1 MKKKMSAKMRTDM
14 ITGHLFLLPQYILIL
29 VFVVIPIIY
38 AVYLSLC
45 KYNGFSEMHFI
56 GLENYRNLFQD
67 TKFFTAMRNSLVY
80 AALTVPTLVI
90 SALAISAVLASKFRN
105 GFGQTTRIILYL
117 PTMVSLILVG
127 SIFFFVFAS
136 NEDGLVNTVLGW
148 FGMEPQNWLG
158 QRSTAMPVV
167 AFVFLW
173 RSLPTLK
180 KILADKVRRY
190 AEKGMEGRALRAMI
204 VGIPNVG
211 KSSLVNRLGGGKK
224 ARVEDRPGVTLTK
237 QWVTTSVGI
246 ELLDMPGVLWPKFD
260 DRETGERLA
269 YTGAIRDAIL
279 DTEELASALCR
290 DLYREHRDLFCT
302 RYKLDA
308 DALADA
314 SPYDL
319 LCAVA
324 RKRGFLISGGE
335 LDTSRAADILLDE
348 FREAKIGRITLEL
361 P

>member
-1 MKKKMSAKMRTDM
+1 MPSQNIQWFPGHMAKTRRLITENLSAVDAV
-14 ITGHLFLLPQYILIL
+14 IELLDARIPRSSKNPEIDRLIGQKPRL
-29 VFVVIPIIY
+29 T
-38 AVYLSLC
+38 LLTKSSLA
-45 KYNGFSEMHFI
+45 
-56 GLENYRNLFQD
+56 D
-67 TKFFTAMRNSLVY
+67 PAATAKWIDALGG
-80 AALTVPTLVI
+80 AALAVDTVTGEGIRAIAP
-90 SALAISAVLASKFRN
+90 AL
-105 GFGQTTRIILYL
+105 
-117 PTMVSLILVG
+117 
-127 SIFFFVFAS
+127 
-136 NEDGLVNTVLGW
+136 
-148 FGMEPQNWLG
+148 
-158 QRSTAMPVV
+158 
-167 AFVFLW
+167 
-173 RSLPTLK
+173 RSLLS
-180 KILADKVRRY
+180 DKVRRY
-190 AEKGMEGRALRAMI
+190 AERGMEGRSLRAMI

-279 DTEELASALCR
+279 DTEELAAALCR
-290 DLYREHRDLFCT
+290 DLFREHRALFCA

-324 RKRGFLISGGE
+324 RKRGFLVSGGE
-335 LDTSRAADILLDE
+335 LDTARAADILLDE
-348 FREAKIGRITLEL
+348 FREAKIGRITLEM